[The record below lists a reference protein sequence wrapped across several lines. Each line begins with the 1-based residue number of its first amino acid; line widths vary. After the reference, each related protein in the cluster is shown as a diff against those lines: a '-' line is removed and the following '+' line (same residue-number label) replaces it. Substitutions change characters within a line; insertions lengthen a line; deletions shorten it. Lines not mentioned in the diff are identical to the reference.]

1 MVTPRTSLLLL
12 RGPALKDS
20 RGARAFTSG
29 LSSGMLA
36 YTPPPEIPAKEPVKQ
51 QPEGGLRNLM
61 GFGSNHA
68 GPAQSTSFDRVNSFH
83 RFGLDKELLIGLHS
97 TGAVTPTRTQEVCI
111 PAMMEGQSLL
121 LVAQTGSG
129 KTMAYVLPLL
139 HRLLR
144 SNPDNLYPL
153 ENKPRAIIMVP
164 TRELAIQVIKVV
176 RQLTTQGCRQIT
188 STGLAAGLSYVKEA
202 RALNQA
208 RADVVVCTPARL
220 LLHLMKGNVKLGE
233 VTHIVI
239 DEADT
244 LCDTFYEKE
253 VADVL
258 SKTFKARGAARSAPL
273 VAFVGATRTG
283 AVSNFVRTSVPS
295 HIVVNQ
301 VVAPD
306 AHMTVP
312 ALEQVF
318 VPMGGRKRSN
328 ALVDILEERQVRGQK
343 TLIFTNTVSRCRGVA
358 RMLETEGYN
367 VSLLHGEMA
376 FKNRRK
382 EFASFKGASKTG
394 APAKEIMV
402 CTNLASRGLDF
413 DDVGHVVMYD
423 FPYTLAD
430 YIHRVGRTARAGRA
444 GRVTTLF
451 RKKDLPVVRKIQ
463 EASRASRPLDVRFAS
478 KSIKKILK
486 LEKLKQDLETKKVKL
501 KKKSAY
507 DWYLARRKKMGLPP
521 RDNLCGPA
529 KRAVI
534 QEWRKRYRMDK
545 KLVELVSRGR
555 LKKGE
560 VLPTMPNQNVT
571 RSDSQEQSV
580 LKRDS
585 DTGAMLRVNVRRSE
599 RLLAKK
605 GILKERDDDDGHV
618 EIRDVQLGDNIIL
631 PKKERSKRENR
642 MVF

>member
-1 MVTPRTSLLLL
+1 
-12 RGPALKDS
+12 
-20 RGARAFTSG
+20 
-29 LSSGMLA
+29 MLE
-36 YTPPPEIPAKEPVKQ
+36 YSPPPAATDATPVG
-51 QPEGGLRNLM
+51 EGSLRRPLSADVPMPNR
-61 GFGSNHA
+61 F
-68 GPAQSTSFDRVNSFH
+68 TSFDRVNSFH
-83 RFGLDKELLIGLHS
+83 RFGLDKELLVGLHS
-97 TGAVTPTRTQEVCI
+97 SGAVTPTRTQEVCI
-111 PAMMEGQSLL
+111 PAIMEGQSVLV
-121 LVAQTGSG
+121 VAQTGSG
-129 KTMAYVLPLL
+129 KTMAYVLPIL

-153 ENKPRAIIMVP
+153 ENKPRAVILVP
-164 TRELAIQVIKVV
+164 TRELAIQVGVFWTLFGRDSIREV
-176 RQLTTQGCRQIT
+176 T

-202 RALNQA
+202 RALNQG
-208 RADVVVCTPARL
+208 RGDVVVCTPARL

-233 VTHIVI
+233 VTHLVI

-253 VADVL
+253 VADVI

-283 AVSNFVRTSVPS
+283 AVSNFVRTSVPT
-295 HIVVNQ
+295 HVVVNQ

-312 ALEQVF
+312 ALEQVSWYTVEVF

-328 ALVDILEERQVRGQK
+328 ALVDTLEERQVRGQK
-343 TLIFTNTVSRCRGVA
+343 TLIFTNTVARCRGVA
-358 RMLETEGYN
+358 KMLEAEGYS

-394 APAKEIMV
+394 TPAKEIMV

-413 DDVGHVVMYD
+413 DDVGHVIMYD

-430 YIHRVGRTARAGRA
+430 YIHRVGRTARAGWKTITKKRKTLSLPGRA
-444 GRVTTLF
+444 GRVTVLF
-451 RKKDLPVVRKIQ
+451 RKKNLPVVRKIQ

-478 KSIKKILK
+478 KSINKILK

-501 KKKSAY
+501 KKRSAY

-560 VLPTMPNQNVT
+560 VLPKMPNHNVT

-580 LKRDS
+580 LKRDA
-585 DTGAMLRVNVRRSE
+585 DTGSMLRVNVRRNE
-599 RLLAKK
+599 RLLVKK
-605 GILKERDDDDGHV
+605 GLLKPADDEEGHV
-618 EIRDVQLGDNIIL
+618 EIRDVQVGDGIVL
-631 PKKERSKRENR
+631 PKKERTKRENR